1 MKRLC
6 SISSVLS
13 SFGLACAVAACGDN
27 LGSAEPDAT
36 ATPDGGLDATPARR
50 TGFVASGDFGTT
62 GVFSTVDVAAG
73 TVMANALA
81 GVAGGDPYVRALG
94 DEVLIINRD
103 RGENITILGGSP
115 LALVDQYG
123 TGGGSNPQDV
133 AVAGGKLY
141 VPALGTAGVVVI
153 DRATR
158 ALRTIAIAGDPDGRP
173 DCVSAFAVDG
183 KVFVACGLLDNF
195 AATRPGKVAVID
207 VATDTV
213 TTSFDLPARNPIG
226 LFARGG
232 AALGGDLLLGTA
244 PSFTDYTSGCVVR
257 VTTGATPAANGC
269 LVSNQDL
276 GGLANHI
283 AVDPDDGTPW
293 VAVTGYAGPG
303 FDNPYGRLRALDR
316 TSGVPGV
323 VRSTAGQQID
333 DVAACGDGYLIT
345 ADGAAGGVRIWK
357 DGVERTTAALDIG
370 RPTGFGNNMA
380 CR

>member
-6 SISSVLS
+6 SISILSVL
-13 SFGLACAVAACGDN
+13 GGGWRRVAIT
-27 LGSAEPDAT
+27 SAR
-36 ATPDGGLDATPARR
+36 PARR
-50 TGFVASGDFGTT
+50 NSGARRRPRRD
-62 GVFSTVDVAAG
+62 AG
-73 TVMANALA
+73 A
-81 GVAGGDPYVRALG
+81 PHRVRGLGRLRDHRRVLDGRRGRWDGHGQRPGRGRRRRSLRPRQLG

-115 LALVDQYG
+115 LALIDQYG

-303 FDNPYGRLRALDR
+303 FDNPYGQAARPRPRVGRARGGALDR
-316 TSGVPGV
+316 RPADRRRRRVWRRLPDHRRRRRRRRADLEGRRRADHCRPRHRPADRVRQQHGV
-323 VRSTAGQQID
+323 
-333 DVAACGDGYLIT
+333 
-345 ADGAAGGVRIWK
+345 
-357 DGVERTTAALDIG
+357 
-370 RPTGFGNNMA
+370 